1 MLTDCKTCTVKTYLE
16 WLQDS
21 EHSKDCRLC
30 NKPRSS
36 VTDRDDV
43 HIRLPCCLEVVC
55 WKCLNEYAG
64 SFPAHTAPAGFTCP
78 NPICKRRIIPQPN
91 AGGPVVE
98 AARTLLSTV
107 HWSGL
112 AKTTLPPVMSAHL
125 ANTMAAPPPGSDLFL
140 SSGAGLPTAPTDHF
154 ADGFNGFATRNSFL
168 LPPPS
173 KQNAPLPA
181 PEPQEMAATIV
192 PQGSNMAAG
201 TMISRKTTVLP
212 DVVSVAVDVDDSEH
226 KYAKRPVTERLAR
239 AVNNQIG
246 HGAIEAGDD
255 GMSDLK
261 RMALIALV
269 VIIAV
274 VSLLE
279 AFSRAKPAAVQT

>member
-1 MLTDCKTCTVKTYLE
+1 M
-16 WLQDS
+16 
-21 EHSKDCRLC
+21 
-30 NKPRSS
+30 
-36 VTDRDDV
+36 
-43 HIRLPCCLEVVC
+43 C

-154 ADGFNGFATRNSFL
+154 ADGFNDFATRNSFL

-192 PQGSNMAAG
+192 PQGMFHKVAMFSLLCVFNFTEYISMCAVNLYFFFCYSSYSHALLGSNMAAG